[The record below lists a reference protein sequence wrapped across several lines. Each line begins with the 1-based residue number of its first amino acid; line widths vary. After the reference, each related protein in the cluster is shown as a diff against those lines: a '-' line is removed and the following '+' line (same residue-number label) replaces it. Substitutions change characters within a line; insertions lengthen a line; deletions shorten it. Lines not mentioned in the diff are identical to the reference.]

1 MTALL
6 KRSVC
11 ARGVAHGA
19 DALEQVA
26 RQPMDLLIVDL
37 LLPAHQRAG
46 SPRAGAREPH
56 LQDIPVMFCTANS
69 DPKTVE
75 RALALGAVD
84 FVKKP
89 INVDAFAMRITRA
102 LKRAPARW
110 ESWREMIKRLRVDSR
125 TFHPLLS
132 LARRTCR
139 SSCRRSR
146 ASRTAHERRRGRAR
160 RARRAVLR
168 VRGASLNVG
177 AIRTVQLIDFCGR
190 ARHADDVADLHAA
203 LVIELS
209 AFDQALQSRS
219 SQFFAGR
226 RRRLRQVGAATDVRA
241 PSVAAHPHPRCPPS
255 PSTTRRRCCCSSSPT
270 TRPSSRACATVS
282 PTSRTTTA

>member
-1 MTALL
+1 MILLVEDDLVTCHIMTALL
-6 KRSVC
+6 KRL
-11 ARGVAHGA
+11 RYAHVVSHTGA

-37 LLPAHQRAG
+37 LLPDINGLDLIEQVLVK
-46 SPRAGAREPH
+46 PH

-102 LKRAPARW
+102 LRRAPARW

-132 LARRTCR
+132 LARDHLSELVQTLGRIKDGRT
-139 SSCRRSR
+139 SVD
-146 ASRTAHERRRGRAR
+146 EVGRDELGAR
-160 RARRAVLR
+160 VLR

-177 AIRTVQLIDFCGR
+177 AIRTVQLIDFLWSGR
-190 ARHADDVADLHAA
+190 ATADDVADLHAA

-219 SQFFAGR
+219 SQFFAAAAGGFGR
-226 RRRLRQVGAATDVRA
+226 
-241 PSVAAHPHPRCPPS
+241 
-255 PSTTRRRCCCSSSPT
+255 
-270 TRPSSRACATVS
+270 
-282 PTSRTTTA
+282 